1 MMKTARQ
8 FASLLVPCS
17 VLLAAAPALAQP
29 ADAPPTEGTVIVV
42 TPAPVVVSGASQ
54 LAPPMAAP
62 QYVAPQAAPQNE
74 PWSNVSHINGQLV
87 PVGEHGNYTYK
98 WKTTNVA
105 SNPLGWMF
113 GFYGIS
119 VSQAISNNVAIRGDA
134 NLFDIDNT
142 TGYEVGASAV
152 IYFKR
157 VFQGPFL
164 EPGIIARDFHDKSC
178 DYDCSSSDA
187 MIGPEMLFGW
197 HWTFDSGMNVALA
210 VGMAKRIAHQ
220 TDEYGNS
227 EDVEPAGY
235 FRIGYAF

>member
-1 MMKTARQ
+1 MMKSIGRL
-8 FASLLVPCS
+8 ASLLV
-17 VLLAAAPALAQP
+17 VLVAAPALAQP
-29 ADAPPTEGTVIVV
+29 SNAPPTDEPPVIVIN
-42 TPAPVVVSGASQ
+42 P
-54 LAPPMAAP
+54 
-62 QYVAPQAAPQNE
+62 APQNE

-87 PVGEHGNYTYK
+87 PVGEHGSYTYK

-119 VSQAISNNVAIRGDA
+119 VSHAVSSNVAIRGDL
-134 NLFDIDNT
+134 NLFEIDNT
-142 TGYEVGASAV
+142 SGYEVGASAV

-178 DYDCSSSDA
+178 IDCTSSES
-187 MIGPEMLFGW
+187 MVGPEVLFGW
-197 HWTFDSGMNVALA
+197 HWTFDSGMNVAIA
-210 VGMAKRIAHQ
+210 IGAAKRMSQ
-220 TDEYGNS
+220 DSMDEYS
-227 EDVEPAGY
+227 DDVQPAGY